1 MTEVELA
8 VLKERER
15 CSLIAQLYPLDGF
28 VYDTRD
34 IGIEEVLRFRETISE
49 AIRKNVS
56 PGQRIA

>member
-1 MTEVELA
+1 M
-8 VLKERER
+8 LKERER

-49 AIRKNVS
+49 AIRKNVP
-56 PGQRIA
+56 PGQRIS